1 MGEEERGGEE
11 RVSAAGND
19 VEEGKEAECGG
30 VGAVSRE
37 AGTATRPRPRSNPA
51 VVAAMFAGFL
61 VDERCLAVSNP
72 SHRRRSPP

>member
-30 VGAVSRE
+30 VGVVSRE

-51 VVAAMFAGFL
+51 
-61 VDERCLAVSNP
+61 
-72 SHRRRSPP
+72 

>member
-1 MGEEERGGEE
+1 MEGTEATVVHRRLQRSDGRGGEE
-11 RVSAAGND
+11 RGSAAGND

-51 VVAAMFAGFL
+51 
-61 VDERCLAVSNP
+61 
-72 SHRRRSPP
+72 